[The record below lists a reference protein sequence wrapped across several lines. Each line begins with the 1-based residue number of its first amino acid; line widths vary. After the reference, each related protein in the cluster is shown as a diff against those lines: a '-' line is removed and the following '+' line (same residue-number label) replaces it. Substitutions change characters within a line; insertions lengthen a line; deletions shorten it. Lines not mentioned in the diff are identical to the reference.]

1 MVHDNVMP
9 RLAAGR
15 NQSHAAELDRRGVVS
30 RAAYIG
36 MSLELVGPAALE
48 ESENAHTPQEQAAG
62 RGARKVLI
70 IVGHPRRQSLCQA
83 LASAYGSGARR
94 AGAEVRELRLAE
106 LRFDPN
112 VRSFDPSVQPVEK
125 RLLQARRL
133 ITWADHIVFVYPTWW
148 GTMPALLK
156 GFLDRVLAP
165 GFAFSETDRGFAPL
179 LGGRSAEL
187 LTTMDTPRWV
197 YRWIYGAPG
206 HKAMARA
213 ILGFCGIEIARV
225 ASVGPVKDSDL
236 AQRQSW
242 LEQAQRRGQEL
253 RRGVFPIRRSIVK
266 KAGSWLQALR
276 LQFYP
281 MTWLAYLVGAL
292 AAVQPSGTIA
302 AAPFWWG
309 LACLFLTEVAAVLT
323 NELFD
328 VTTDRYN
335 RNFGP
340 FTGGSRVLVDGK
352 LGASEVRCGIAAA
365 LGLAAASA
373 GALLLA
379 AGSGPSA
386 LLALAV
392 LTVLALGYTAP
403 PLKLSYRGL
412 GELDVGLTHSLGA
425 MLCGFV
431 IQGGPWSAPE
441 PWLLSLPLCLA
452 VLPGIT
458 LAGVPDHDADRL
470 AGKGTLAVRT
480 GVSGA
485 YLIAANCTALA
496 AAAAIALAH
505 VPALAPALAGI
516 EYGVLPHAAILLV
529 MLAGHMQENNARAR
543 RIDGLMAVA
552 LSYVLWFVAVPLVN
566 LM

>member
-1 MVHDNVMP
+1 
-9 RLAAGR
+9 
-15 NQSHAAELDRRGVVS
+15 
-30 RAAYIG
+30 
-36 MSLELVGPAALE
+36 MSLELVGPAAI
-48 ESENAHTPQEQAAG
+48 EQSADALHAREHSAAE
-62 RGARKVLI
+62 GARRVLI

-94 AGAEVRELRLAE
+94 AGAQVRELRLAE

-112 VRSFDPSVQPVEK
+112 VRSFDPIAQPVENGIVE
-125 RLLQARRL
+125 ARRL

-165 GFAFSETDRGFAPL
+165 GFAFAETDRGFAPL
-179 LGGRSAEL
+179 LAGRSAEL

-213 ILGFCGIEIARV
+213 ILGFCGIEVARV
-225 ASVGPVKDSDL
+225 ASFGPVRNSDL
-236 AQRQSW
+236 EQRRTW
-242 LEQAQRRGQEL
+242 LEAAQRRG
-253 RRGVFPIRRSIVK
+253 RRLQSGVLPTRRSILK
-266 KAGSWLQALR
+266 KAASWLQALR

-281 MTWLAYLVGAL
+281 MTWLAYLLGAL
-292 AAVQPSGTIA
+292 AAIQPEGTLQ

-309 LACLFLTEVAAVLT
+309 LACLFFIEVAAVLT
-323 NELFD
+323 NEHFD
-328 VTTDRYN
+328 VATDRHN

-340 FTGGSRVLVDGK
+340 FTGGSRVLIDGK
-352 LGASEVRCGIAAA
+352 LSIAEVRGGIAAA
-365 LGLAAASA
+365 LGLAAASGA
-373 GALLLA
+373 ALLLA
-379 AGSGPSA
+379 AGSGPA
-386 LLALAV
+386 AVLVLAV

-425 MLCGFV
+425 ILCGFV
-431 IQGGPWSAPE
+431 LQGGAWLAPE
-441 PWLLSLPLCLA
+441 PWLLSVPLCLA

-458 LAGVPDHDADRL
+458 LSGVPDHDADRL
-470 AGKGTLAVRT
+470 AGKGTLAVRA
-480 GVSGA
+480 GVTGA

-505 VPALAPALAGI
+505 MPALAHLFAGI

-529 MLAGHMQENNARAR
+529 MLAGHVQENAGAR

-552 LSYVLWFVAVPLVN
+552 LAYVLWFVAVPLVN
-566 LM
+566 LV

>member
-1 MVHDNVMP
+1 V
-9 RLAAGR
+9 
-15 NQSHAAELDRRGVVS
+15 
-30 RAAYIG
+30 
-36 MSLELVGPAALE
+36 
-48 ESENAHTPQEQAAG
+48 
-62 RGARKVLI
+62 
-70 IVGHPRRQSLCQA
+70 
-83 LASAYGSGARR
+83 
-94 AGAEVRELRLAE
+94 
-106 LRFDPN
+106 
-112 VRSFDPSVQPVEK
+112 
-125 RLLQARRL
+125 QARRL
-133 ITWADHIVFVYPTWW
+133 IGWADHIVFVYPTWW

-165 GFAFSETDRGFAPL
+165 GFAFAETDRGFAPL

-206 HKAMARA
+206 NKAMARA

-225 ASVGPVKDSDL
+225 ASFGPVKDSNL
-236 AQRQSW
+236 EQRQNW
-242 LEQAQRRGQEL
+242 LEQAQRRGQQL
-253 RRGVFPIRRSIVK
+253 RRGVFPIPRAIAR
-266 KAGSWLQALR
+266 KAASWLQALR

-292 AAVQPSGTIA
+292 AAMAPDGTFA
-302 AAPFWWG
+302 AVPFWWG
-309 LACLFLTEVAAVLT
+309 LACLFLIEVAAVLT
-323 NELFD
+323 NELCD
-328 VTTDRYN
+328 VATDRHN
-335 RNFGP
+335 SNFGP
-340 FTGGSRVLVDGK
+340 FTGGSRVLVDGR
-352 LGASEVRCGIAAA
+352 LSVQEVRGGIAAA
-365 LGLAAASA
+365 LGLAAVSG
-373 GALLLA
+373 GALVLA
-379 AGSGPSA
+379 AGADPRA

-431 IQGGPWSAPE
+431 IQGGPWSAPA
-441 PWLLSLPLCLA
+441 PWLMSVPLCLA

-458 LAGVPDHDADRL
+458 LSGVPDHDADRL
-470 AGKGTLAVRT
+470 AGKRTLAVRT
-480 GVSGA
+480 GVRGA

-505 VPALAPALAGI
+505 VPALAHVFAGI
-516 EYGVLPHAAILLV
+516 EYGVLPHAAILLF
-529 MLAGHMQENNARAR
+529 MLAGHVEENAGAR

-566 LM
+566 LI

>member
-1 MVHDNVMP
+1 VVQDNVLP
-9 RLAAGR
+9 RLAAAR
-15 NQSHAAELDRRGVVS
+15 NQSHPAGLDRRAEA
-30 RAAYIG
+30 REAADVD

-48 ESENAHTPQEQAAG
+48 EAESTPNPQEQEAG
-62 RGARKVLI
+62 QGARKVLI

-83 LASAYGSGARR
+83 LASAYASGARR
-94 AGAEVRELRLAE
+94 AGAQVRELRLAE

-125 RLLQARRL
+125 ALLQARRL

-165 GFAFSETDRGFAPL
+165 GFAFTEADRGFAPL
-179 LGGRSAEL
+179 LRGRSAEL

-213 ILGFCGIEIARV
+213 ILGFCGIEIARL
-225 ASVGPVKDSDL
+225 ASFGPVKDSNL

-253 RRGVFPIRRSIVK
+253 RRGVFPIPRSAVR
-266 KAGSWLQALR
+266 KAASWLQALR

-292 AAVQPSGTIA
+292 AAVQPGGTFA
-302 AAPFWWG
+302 AAPFWLG
-309 LACLFLTEVAAVLT
+309 LACLFLIEVAAVLT
-323 NELFD
+323 NEIFD
-328 VTTDRYN
+328 LATDRHN

-352 LGASEVRCGIAAA
+352 LGAREVRCGVAAA
-365 LGLAAASA
+365 LGLAAAGA
-373 GALLLA
+373 GGLLLA
-379 AGSGPSA
+379 GTGASA

-392 LTVLALGYTAP
+392 LTALALGYTAP

-425 MLCGFV
+425 MLCGFA
-431 IQGGPWSAPE
+431 IQGGPWSAPA
-441 PWLLSLPLCLA
+441 PWLMSVPVCLA

-470 AGKGTLAVRT
+470 AGKRTLAVRT
-480 GVSGA
+480 GVRGA

-505 VPALAPALAGI
+505 LPALAHAWAGI
-516 EYGVLPHAAILLV
+516 EYGVLPHAAILLL
-529 MLAGHMQENNARAR
+529 MLACHAQEDAGAR
-543 RIDGLMAVA
+543 RIDGLMTVA

-566 LM
+566 LI

>member
-1 MVHDNVMP
+1 
-9 RLAAGR
+9 
-15 NQSHAAELDRRGVVS
+15 
-30 RAAYIG
+30 
-36 MSLELVGPAALE
+36 MSLELVGPAAVE
-48 ESENAHTPQEQAAG
+48 ESEAALDPQGDAAA
-62 RGARKVLI
+62 RGTRKVLI
-70 IVGHPRRQSLCQA
+70 VTGHPRRQSLCQA
-83 LASAYGSGARR
+83 LASAYASGARR
-94 AGAEVRELRLAE
+94 AGAQVREVRLAE

-125 RLLQARRL
+125 HLLQARRL

-165 GFAFSETDRGFAPL
+165 GYAFAETGRGFAPL
-179 LGGRSAEL
+179 LGGRTAEL

-197 YRWIYGAPG
+197 YRWVYGAPG

-213 ILGFCGIEIARV
+213 ILGFCGIQIARV
-225 ASVGPVKDSDL
+225 ASFGPVKDSDL
-236 AQRQSW
+236 EQRQSW

-253 RRGVFPIRRSIVK
+253 RRGVFPIRRSVVR
-266 KAGSWLQALR
+266 KAASWLQALR

-292 AAVQPSGTIA
+292 AAMERDSTLA

-309 LACLFLTEVAAVLT
+309 LACLFWIEVAAVLI
-323 NELFD
+323 NEFCD
-328 VTTDRYN
+328 VTTDRHN

-352 LGASEVRCGIAAA
+352 LSVREVRCGIAAA
-365 LGLAAASA
+365 LGLAAVSG
-373 GALLLA
+373 GALLLT
-379 AGSGPSA
+379 AGTGSPA

-403 PLKLSYRGL
+403 PLNLSYRGL

-441 PWLLSLPLCLA
+441 PWLLSVPLCLA

-458 LAGVPDHDADRL
+458 LAGVPDHDADCL
-470 AGKGTLAVRT
+470 AGKRTLAVRT
-480 GVSGA
+480 GVRGA
-485 YLIAANCTALA
+485 YVIAANCTALA

-505 VPALAPALAGI
+505 VPALAYALAGI
-516 EYGVLPHAAILLV
+516 EYGVLPHAAILLLV
-529 MLAGHMQENNARAR
+529 LACHAHENAGAR
-543 RIDGLMAVA
+543 RIDGLMTVA
-552 LSYVLWFVAVPLVN
+552 LSYVLWFVAVPLLN

>member
-1 MVHDNVMP
+1 M
-9 RLAAGR
+9 
-15 NQSHAAELDRRGVVS
+15 
-30 RAAYIG
+30 
-36 MSLELVGPAALE
+36 
-48 ESENAHTPQEQAAG
+48 
-62 RGARKVLI
+62 
-70 IVGHPRRQSLCQA
+70 
-83 LASAYGSGARR
+83 
-94 AGAEVRELRLAE
+94 RELRLAE

-125 RLLQARRL
+125 GLLQARRL
-133 ITWADHIVFVYPTWW
+133 ISWADHIVFVYPTWW

-165 GFAFSETDRGFAPL
+165 GFAFAETDRGFAPL

-225 ASVGPVKDSDL
+225 ASFGPVKDSDL
-236 AQRQSW
+236 EQRQNW
-242 LEQAQRRGQEL
+242 LEQAQRRGQRTAP
-253 RRGVFPIRRSIVK
+253 RRVSHPQS
-266 KAGSWLQALR
+266 
-276 LQFYP
+276 
-281 MTWLAYLVGAL
+281 
-292 AAVQPSGTIA
+292 
-302 AAPFWWG
+302 
-309 LACLFLTEVAAVLT
+309 
-323 NELFD
+323 
-328 VTTDRYN
+328 DREE
-335 RNFGP
+335 
-340 FTGGSRVLVDGK
+340 GG
-352 LGASEVRCGIAAA
+352 E
-365 LGLAAASA
+365 
-373 GALLLA
+373 LA
-379 AGSGPSA
+379 AGAAPAVLPHDLARLPGRRARGHGARRRVRRRAVLVGPGVPVLHRGRRGADQRALRRRDGSSQPQLRSVHGRLPRAGRRQAQRAGGAGRHRHGARARSRERRRPGPGRVGADPRA

-403 PLKLSYRGL
+403 PFKLSYRGL

-441 PWLLSLPLCLA
+441 PWLLSVPLCLA

-458 LAGVPDHDADRL
+458 LSGVPDHDADRL
-470 AGKGTLAVRT
+470 AGKRTLAVRT

-505 VPALAPALAGI
+505 VPALADAFAGI
-516 EYGVLPHAAILLV
+516 EYGVLPHAAILLL
-529 MLAGHMQENNARAR
+529 MLACHAQENAGAR

-552 LSYVLWFVAVPLVN
+552 LSYVLWFVAVPLFN

>member
-1 MVHDNVMP
+1 
-9 RLAAGR
+9 
-15 NQSHAAELDRRGVVS
+15 
-30 RAAYIG
+30 
-36 MSLELVGPAALE
+36 MSLELVDPAAIE
-48 ESENAHTPQEQAAG
+48 EPEDTVGPRDPAA
-62 RGARKVLI
+62 RGTRKVLI
-70 IVGHPRRQSLCQA
+70 IIGHPRRQSLCQA

-94 AGAEVRELRLAE
+94 AGAQVRELRLAE

-125 RLLQARRL
+125 GVLQARRL

-165 GFAFSETDRGFAPL
+165 GFAFAETDRGFAPL

-225 ASVGPVKDSDL
+225 TSFGPVKDSNL
-236 AQRQSW
+236 EQRQGW
-242 LEQAQRRGQEL
+242 LEQTQRRGQEL
-253 RRGVFPIRRSIVK
+253 RRGVFPIRRAIAR
-266 KAGSWLQALR
+266 KAASWLQALR

-292 AAVQPSGTIA
+292 AAMEPDSTLT
-302 AAPFWWG
+302 AAPFWWA
-309 LACLFLTEVAAVLT
+309 LACLFWIEVAAVLT
-323 NELFD
+323 NELCD
-328 VTTDRYN
+328 VATDRHN

-352 LGASEVRCGIAAA
+352 LSVREVQGGIAAA
-365 LGLAAASA
+365 LGLAAVSA
-373 GALLLA
+373 GALVLA
-379 AGSGPSA
+379 AGADSPA

-431 IQGGPWSAPE
+431 VQGGPWSAPA
-441 PWLLSLPLCLA
+441 PWLLSVPLCLA

-458 LAGVPDHDADRL
+458 LSGVPDHDADRL
-470 AGKGTLAVRT
+470 AGKRTLAVRT

-496 AAAAIALAH
+496 AAAAIGLAH
-505 VPALAPALAGI
+505 VPALVHALAGI
-516 EYGVLPHAAILLV
+516 EYGVLPHAAILLL
-529 MLAGHMQENNARAR
+529 MLAGHAREDVGAR
-543 RIDGLMAVA
+543 RIDGLMTVA
-552 LSYVLWFVAVPLVN
+552 LSYVLWFVAVPLFN
-566 LM
+566 LI

>member
-1 MVHDNVMP
+1 
-9 RLAAGR
+9 
-15 NQSHAAELDRRGVVS
+15 
-30 RAAYIG
+30 
-36 MSLELVGPAALE
+36 MSLELIDPAVIE
-48 ESENAHTPQEQAAG
+48 ESEDSLRPREQAA
-62 RGARKVLI
+62 RGTRKVLI
-70 IVGHPRRQSLCQA
+70 IIGHPRRQSLCQA

-94 AGAEVRELRLAE
+94 AGAEVRELRLGE

-112 VRSFDPSVQPVEK
+112 VRSFDPLVQPVEK
-125 RLLQARRL
+125 DLLQARRL
-133 ITWADHIVFVYPTWW
+133 ISWADHIVFVYPTWW

-165 GFAFSETDRGFAPL
+165 DFAFAETDRGVAPL

-225 ASVGPVKDSDL
+225 ASFGPVKDSDL
-236 AQRQSW
+236 EQRQNW

-253 RRGVFPIRRSIVK
+253 RRRVFPIRRAAAK
-266 KAGSWLQALR
+266 KAASWLQALR

-292 AAVQPSGTIA
+292 AAMAPDGAFA

-309 LACLFLTEVAAVLT
+309 LACLFFIEVAAVLT
-323 NELFD
+323 NELCD
-328 VTTDRYN
+328 LATDCHN

-352 LGASEVRCGIAAA
+352 LSVREVRGGIATA
-365 LGLAAASA
+365 LGFAAVSG
-373 GALLLA
+373 GALVLA
-379 AGSGPSA
+379 AGADPRA

-403 PLKLSYRGL
+403 PFKLSYRGL
-412 GELDVGLTHSLGA
+412 GEIDVGLTHSLGA

-441 PWLLSLPLCLA
+441 PWLLSVPLCLA

-458 LAGVPDHDADRL
+458 LSGVPDHDADRL
-470 AGKGTLAVRT
+470 AGKRTLAVRT

-485 YLIAANCTALA
+485 YLVAANCTVLA
-496 AAAAIALAH
+496 AAAAITLAH

-516 EYGVLPHAAILLV
+516 EYGVLPHATILLL
-529 MLAGHMQENNARAR
+529 MLACHAQENAGAR

-566 LM
+566 LI